1 METIKAFIGHSFDDS
16 DRAIVT
22 KFLEIFNT
30 IKDLNISFSW
40 DHAEKAE
47 VDILSNKVLQK
58 MKKANTFI
66 GICTKKERVIKN
78 LKLKKFYFN
87 KNYSHL
93 RNEDYEWKTSDWI
106 IQEIGCA
113 FGREM
118 KIILLVETGLRQPG
132 GLQGNLEYIEFERE
146 NPEKVFKKIL
156 EMIQNLLPKVDKGII
171 PVSDQKEQ
179 PLVMKET
186 ESSEES
192 KEKYQIEIKNDWSKD
207 DFLKGLIDTIIFE
220 DAEKEK
226 EIIEKYT
233 IKYCQDSREDMQVF
247 KARSLYY
254 NFYANKKDNLEE
266 LKQIL
271 KEYPNNHEINRM
283 IGNIYERCQQ
293 DEFAYNHFYAAYQN
307 CEETKS
313 KIQNLSS
320 ALISYLKCGK
330 KDYKDFVATLLSLDE
345 NGTFKETFYS
355 TISQLA
361 KLQKDDYL
369 YFLILEAALNDFPL
383 NSTFRFDLAF
393 RYSEVNNNEMSYYHY
408 NFLTKHFDK
417 GSSYWNNYGVS
428 ASQLDLPN
436 KAVNA
441 YRKSEDLG
449 ETLAMSNIAQKFITE
464 GFFTEAE
471 LICKKALEI
480 KDYHKNVLSALSQIE
495 TNKTNELEKEN
506 KLLEDAKLK
515 RINMLQI
522 SKGLLLKQVKE
533 INKYYQ
539 HPDCILEVIIK
550 NDSIKFSG
558 TYSQKD
564 LITTLILQH
573 TNPSYNSEIEYEY
586 KVEIEGTIF
595 CHLIDGKYS
604 NSKSDMKL
612 EDKVKNMKDVIM
624 VISSDMKLIE
634 VFEKNKYEKLFELAL
649 KE

>member
-16 DRAIVT
+16 DKTIVT

-30 IKDLNISFSW
+30 IRDLNISFSW

-58 MKKANTFI
+58 MKEANTFI

-78 LKLKKFYFN
+78 LQLKKSIFN
-87 KNYSHL
+87 QNHFHL
-93 RNEDYEWKTSDWI
+93 KNEDYEWKTSDWI

-156 EMIQNLLPKVDKGII
+156 EMIQNLLPKVDKEIVT
-171 PVSDQKEQ
+171 VSDKKEQ

-186 ESSEES
+186 ESIEES

-207 DFLKGLIDTIIFE
+207 EFLKGLIGTILLK
-220 DAEKEK
+220 DDDRVK

-233 IKYCQDSREDMQVF
+233 IKYCQDNREDMQVF
-247 KARSLYY
+247 KAKSLYY
-254 NFYANKKDNLEE
+254 YYVLGNKKDSLEE
-266 LKQIL
+266 MKQIL
-271 KEYPNNHEINRM
+271 KEYPNSHEINEM
-283 IGNIYERCQQ
+283 IGEIYQRCEQY
-293 DEFAYNHFYAAYQN
+293 DFAYNHFYAAYQN
-307 CEETKS
+307 CEETKK
-313 KIQNLSS
+313 KIKNLSS
-320 ALISYLKCGK
+320 AIISYQKSEK

-345 NGTFKETFYS
+345 NGTFREIFYS

-383 NSTFRFDLAF
+383 NSTFRFDLAY
-393 RYSEVNNNEMSYYHY
+393 RYSEVNNNEMAYYHY
-408 NFLTKHFDK
+408 NFLTKHFDE
-417 GSSYWNNYGVS
+417 GSSYWNNYGVT
-428 ASQLDLPN
+428 ASQLKFPN
-436 KAVNA
+436 KAISA
-441 YRKSEDLG
+441 YRKSEELG
-449 ETLAMSNIAQKFITE
+449 ETLAMSNIAYKFITE
-464 GFFTEAE
+464 GFFSEAE
-471 LICKKALEI
+471 LICRKALEI
-480 KDYHKNVLSALSQIE
+480 KNYDKHVLSALSQIE
-495 TNKTNELEKEN
+495 TNKTNEIEKEN
-506 KLLEDAKLK
+506 KLLENARLK

-539 HPDCILEVIIK
+539 HPDCILDVIIR

-564 LITTLILQH
+564 LISTLIFQN
-573 TNPSYNSEIEYEY
+573 TNPSINW
-586 KVEIEGTIF
+586 
-595 CHLIDGKYS
+595 
-604 NSKSDMKL
+604 KL
-612 EDKVKNMKDVIM
+612 YTNI
-624 VISSDMKLIE
+624 KL
-634 VFEKNKYEKLFELAL
+634 KLRGPYFAI
-649 KE
+649 